1 MECSTIDKIN
11 LELEKLT
18 LDPSKGNE
26 EDKRANKE
34 DGITCQTPKD
44 DFKLLHEASRVANES
59 LQRIATQQK
68 LCSAENLMSEEGVK
82 NLAEYLKQGMHLD
95 YQG

>member
-1 MECSTIDKIN
+1 MEYSTIDKN
-11 LELEKLT
+11 DLELELT

-34 DGITCQTPKD
+34 DDVTCQTPKD
-44 DFKLLHEASRVANES
+44 DFKPLRDASRVANES

-68 LCSAENLMSEEGVK
+68 LCSAKNLMSEEGIK
-82 NLAEYLKQGMHLD
+82 NLAEYLKQGTHF
-95 YQG
+95 Y